1 MRVKLLFLLC
11 DFIVYILYL
20 ILVSVALSRSMHKQL
35 SYRRRRSSVSKMQ
48 FLGEVNQIDRGAKHN
63 HLFPDIKKISFIS
76 FSIE

>member
-20 ILVSVALSRSMHKQL
+20 ILVVSVALSRSMHKQL

-63 HLFPDIKKISFIS
+63 HLFPDIKKISF
-76 FSIE
+76 SIE